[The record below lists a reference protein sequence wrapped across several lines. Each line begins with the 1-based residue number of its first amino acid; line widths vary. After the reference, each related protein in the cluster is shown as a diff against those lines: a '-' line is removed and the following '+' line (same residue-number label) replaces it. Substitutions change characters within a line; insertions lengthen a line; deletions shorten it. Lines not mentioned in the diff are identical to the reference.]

1 MAKSQKKGLQFI
13 LFLALAAGILFP
25 VFGEENNA
33 NYISYI
39 EFNEAVQNEE
49 IESVTIET
57 DRVEFQK
64 YNDEQLYYTN
74 KWESVRQRESFWKAL
89 REIKKAQKYKP
100 CIIFIDEF
108 DGIGERRN
116 YAGSGID
123 KENNRIITAMLN
135 EMDAEME

>member
-1 MAKSQKKGLQFI
+1 MQLIFSKI
-13 LFLALAAGILFP
+13 R
-25 VFGEENNA
+25 EN
-33 NYISYI
+33 
-39 EFNEAVQNEE
+39 
-49 IESVTIET
+49 
-57 DRVEFQK
+57 
-64 YNDEQLYYTN
+64 TN